1 MSAHQR
7 FPTQICLALAIS
19 ACGGAPLNQA
29 KLTEVNAALHAA
41 ETLGAEQ
48 DPKAKQSLDSARKE
62 VAEAQRL
69 GKEGDGEKGD
79 MHLSRALADADL
91 ASQLIRTKHEEDQA
105 REAWAKSKSSG
116 GATSPQQ

>member
-1 MSAHQR
+1 MSAYQR
-7 FPTQICLALAIS
+7 FPKQIWLTLAIS
-19 ACGGAPLNQA
+19 ACGGAPLNQG
-29 KLTEVNAALHAA
+29 KLTEANAALHAA

-69 GKEGDGEKGD
+69 GADGDGAKGD
-79 MHLSRALADADL
+79 LHLQRAVVDADL
-91 ASQLIRTKHEEDQA
+91 ASQLMRTKQEQDKA

-116 GATSPQQ
+116 AASSPQ

>member
-1 MSAHQR
+1 MSAYQR

-19 ACGGAPLNQA
+19 ACGGAPLNQG
-29 KLTEVNAALHAA
+29 KLTEANTALHAA

-69 GKEGDGEKGD
+69 GADGKGEKGEL
-79 MHLSRALADADL
+79 HLARALADADL
-91 ASQLIRTKHEEDQA
+91 ASQLMRTKQEEDKA
-105 REAWAKSKSSG
+105 HEAWAKSKSG
-116 GATSPQQ
+116 GGTNPPQ

>member
-1 MSAHQR
+1 MSAYQR

-29 KLTEVNAALHAA
+29 KLTEANAALHAA

-62 VAEAQRL
+62 VAQAQRL
-69 GKEGDGEKGD
+69 GADGDGEKGD
-79 MHLSRALADADL
+79 LHLARALADAEL
-91 ASQLIRTKHEEDQA
+91 AAQLMRTKHEEDKA
-105 REAWAKSKSSG
+105 REAWAKSKS
-116 GATSPQQ
+116 GAVASSPQ